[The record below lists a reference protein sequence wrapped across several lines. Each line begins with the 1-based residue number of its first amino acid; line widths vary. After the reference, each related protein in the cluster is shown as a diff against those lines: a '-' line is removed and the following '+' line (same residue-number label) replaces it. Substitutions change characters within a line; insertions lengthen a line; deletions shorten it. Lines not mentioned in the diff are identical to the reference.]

1 MNQPFDHDDQ
11 LDPSVDR
18 LLQQAFTGRRAQT
31 AGSASLSDVRTRARR
46 HQHRRAGAIVG
57 AAAVV
62 GIGGVGVLS
71 RRDDGAATASPA
83 DGGATS
89 TTNSANCWSP
99 QQEYPATTIEV
110 VDGTWPA
117 DVSTTTLLPSS
128 TVTDSTEV
136 EPTYTTVEWPTTTLD
151 PSATTTAAGVVPVS
165 EDFESTTTALL
176 DAAGV
181 PVAIPCQ
188 PSGQY
193 RCLGNNGTD
202 DQGYTYFEYCEP
214 WADGSLPY
222 PTTTT
227 TAVGSFVVI
236 VDASG
241 LPGAADDLSNL
252 LSTSGFGAIQV
263 IPATRTVAETMLMP
277 IDGDPGG
284 WQILQQLTATDGFD
298 TWTPDL
304 IDGDLPMGD
313 GVVVVI
319 GQDYWE
325 RMGLAVSTVPGQP
338 ILGTTTTAPPTTTVS
353 P

>member
-1 MNQPFDHDDQ
+1 MNEFNDEQ
-11 LDPSVDR
+11 LDPTVDR
-18 LLQQAFTGRRAQT
+18 LLQQAFAGRPAHT

-46 HQHRRAGAIVG
+46 HQRRRAGAVVG

-89 TTNSANCWSP
+89 TTAAFANCWSP
-99 QQEYPATTIEV
+99 QQGDPATTIEV

-117 DVSTTTLLPSS
+117 ELATTTTSTTVDDSTTVVDPTTTTLAPDG
-128 TVTDSTEV
+128 T
-136 EPTYTTVEWPTTTLD
+136 
-151 PSATTTAAGVVPVS
+151 ATTSAVEATSTTIA
-165 EDFESTTTALL
+165 EFSTTTALL

-181 PVAIPCQ
+181 PATAPCQ
-188 PSGQY
+188 PTGQY

-202 DQGYTYFEYCEP
+202 DQGYAYFEYCEP
-214 WADGSLPY
+214 WTAGGLPY

-227 TAVGSFVVI
+227 VPAGFVVI

-252 LSTSGFGAIQV
+252 LSNSGFGPIQ
-263 IPATRTVAETMLMP
+263 ILPATRGMEQTMLVP
-277 IDGDPGG
+277 TGELQAGG
-284 WQILQQLTATDGFD
+284 WEILQQLTGIDGFD

-304 IDGDLPMGD
+304 IDGDLPMGA

-319 GQDYWE
+319 GHDYW
-325 RMGLAVSTVPGQP
+325 GVPGMP
-338 ILGTTTTAPPTTTVS
+338 TTIALSPTTTTTT